1 MSTCDQQLRR
11 QLGIADPGELGNPGV
26 PAELVQT
33 LQVKCHLA
41 AGVGLHS
48 RRLRQARKRL
58 GISQLE
64 LGVRIG
70 LDPGVA
76 STRLNRYEQAV
87 HLPDYFALERLAEA
101 LGVPLAYLFAN
112 EDELA
117 DLILEYKA
125 ASEAS

>member
-1 MSTCDQQLRR
+1 MGR
-11 QLGIADPGELGNPGV
+11 QTV
-26 PAELVQT
+26 F
-33 LQVKCHLA
+33 
-41 AGVGLHS
+41 S

-87 HLPDYFALERLAEA
+87 HLPDYFTLERLADA
-101 LGVPLAYLFAN
+101 LGVPLAYLFAHD
-112 EDELA
+112 EELA
-117 DLILEYKA
+117 NLILTYRGT
-125 ASEAS
+125 SDNSSG